1 MLYRAA
7 RASGESVKTLI
18 GLGIPVVLL
27 ILSVLAIWFVETRL
41 IALFGIRRTFL
52 FRCFFAGVYVAGLA
66 GLILAD
72 KSVSPFVGVL
82 YWLGGISWITLVW
95 LSLAF
100 IVSGMVAVFTPVS
113 ANWAHGAALST
124 ALALTCWGIYSAR
137 DFVVTT
143 TEIAL
148 PRISTPLTIM
158 HISDVHL
165 GYHRGRDYLQKIVE
179 ETNRSQPDVV
189 IINGDLLDSKVA
201 LDPAVLEPLKN
212 FTAPVYFTGGN
223 HEKYVDQVRAEELVT
238 VTGVHILRNDIVMV
252 KGTQL
257 VGLRYMKADDNTLD
271 LHPSDDK
278 ETIKSTLQLMNIDH
292 DRTAV
297 FVHHSPVGVE
307 YMLEKGADLI
317 LAGHTHAGQVFPGTL
332 LSPLFFVF
340 NRGLSQVEKTKVLV
354 SEGAGTYLTP
364 MRSGSRNEINLIKLI
379 SPSEE

>member
-1 MLYRAA
+1 M
-7 RASGESVKTLI
+7 KTLI

-27 ILSVLAIWFVETRL
+27 ILSALAIWFVETRL
-41 IALFGIRRTFL
+41 IALFGIRRTLL
-52 FRCFFAGVYVAGLA
+52 FRCLFAGVYVAGLA

-72 KSVSPFVGVL
+72 KSASPLVGIL
-82 YWLGGISWITLVW
+82 YWLGGIGWIALVW

-100 IVSGMVAVFTPVS
+100 IVSGSIASFTSVP
-113 ANWAHGAALST
+113 AHWAHGAALGT
-124 ALALTCWGIYSAR
+124 ALTLTGWGIYSAR

-148 PRISTPLTIM
+148 PRMTTPLTIM

-165 GYHRGRDYLQKIVE
+165 GYHRSRDYLQKIVE
-179 ETNRSQPDVV
+179 ATNRRQPDVI

-201 LDPAVLEPLKN
+201 LDPSVLEPLKH

-223 HEKYVDQVRAEELVT
+223 HEKYVDQVHAEELVAA
-238 VTGVHILRNDIVMV
+238 TGAHILRNDIVKV
-252 KGTQL
+252 KGIQL

-278 ETIKSTLQLMNIDH
+278 ETIQSALKSMNIDH
-292 DRTAV
+292 DKAAV
-297 FVHHSPVGVE
+297 FVHHSPVGIE
-307 YMLEKGADLI
+307 YMAEKGADLV

-332 LSPLFFVF
+332 LAPLFFAF
-340 NRGLSQVEKTKVLV
+340 NHGVSQVEKTKVLV